1 MASNVQ
7 TTTITIG
14 GEVSKSLKDAFSF
27 ANDGIKRLGTEVTL
41 RLEAQLGGVKKL
53 VMGASVQRAMNGE
66 VAALDRA
73 KAVLE
78 S

>member
-41 RLEAQLGGVKKL
+41 
-53 VMGASVQRAMNGE
+53 
-66 VAALDRA
+66 LDRRLA
-73 KAVLE
+73 RMSTTSKEYARMRTQVDALRASQMALE
-78 S
+78 SIEA